1 MEQGLHQGS
10 VLAPLMFNMFFAVVI
25 IVTYTRFKADKEI
38 IDALMHL
45 REKTG
50 WGWGWGGNH
59 RKDGPGDVAV
69 GQGLR

>member
-50 WGWGWGGNH
+50 
-59 RKDGPGDVAV
+59 
-69 GQGLR
+69 